1 MGRQQALLDSDD
13 LVPASGAVEPEVE
26 SVLGRREGVLEL
38 VAVSELGGRR
48 HDRLERR
55 LREAADAYES
65 VAYLTLL
72 LLDLHLVR
80 EILKATPAANAEM
93 PAWRVDACR
102 ARFDE
107 LGDDALGESALH
119 LGDPRAH
126 IVTGHAAP
134 DEDDEPVMA
143 CYPAPAVGERVD
155 SELELLSLAN
165 WRSHRPASVP
175 APT

>member
-55 LREAADAYES
+55 LREAADAHES
-65 VAYLTLL
+65 VAHLTLL

-80 EILKATPAANAEM
+80 EILKATAAADAEV
-93 PAWRVDACR
+93 PAWGVDA
-102 ARFDE
+102 
-107 LGDDALGESALH
+107 
-119 LGDPRAH
+119 
-126 IVTGHAAP
+126 
-134 DEDDEPVMA
+134 
-143 CYPAPAVGERVD
+143 
-155 SELELLSLAN
+155 
-165 WRSHRPASVP
+165 
-175 APT
+175 